1 MRQAA
6 SRSMLAQN
14 ADAKQSSFTTA
25 EVNSFDLIDWHLQ
38 RTPGAVPWKCG
49 NTAIVRGAVIS
60 EQALEIGSLSA
71 ARGEKLYGVL
81 DLPVQGETYRLPM
94 WLING
99 DEAGPTLV
107 VTGGVHG
114 AEYASIAAALE
125 FGRSL
130 EPRGLRGRVVVVPVL
145 NLPGF
150 AARSIYVCPLDGKN
164 PNRVFPGDEG
174 GTGSEQMADWVFRN
188 VISRANYYVDL
199 HGGDLIE
206 ALVPFTI
213 FFRSGNE
220 QVDAVSLEMAK
231 IFGLHYLVSS
241 ESPGSTIC
249 AASRAGIPSILTE
262 SGGQGIWTAEHVA
275 DHINGLERLMRY
287 LQMIPGSAPEPTPF
301 TLLQQFLWLRSE
313 HEGLWYP
320 GVRVG
325 EKVHAGQALGSVK
338 DWEGNVLQTG
348 YSPGDGTVLFIVS
361 SLAIH
366 ENEPLFAVGA

>member
-1 MRQAA
+1 MGGEPPTRDLIGHPGTFLPACDITVTTSNQSKQVQQNAVHSQHGPSKEAEKPSSLAGKVALIMSVGVMRQAA

-25 EVNSFDLIDWHLQ
+25 EGNPFNLIDWHLQ

-174 GTGSEQMADWVFRN
+174 GTGSEQMADWVFR
-188 VISRANYYVDL
+188 
-199 HGGDLIE
+199 
-206 ALVPFTI
+206 T
-213 FFRSGNE
+213 
-220 QVDAVSLEMAK
+220 
-231 IFGLHYLVSS
+231 
-241 ESPGSTIC
+241 
-249 AASRAGIPSILTE
+249 
-262 SGGQGIWTAEHVA
+262 
-275 DHINGLERLMRY
+275 
-287 LQMIPGSAPEPTPF
+287 
-301 TLLQQFLWLRSE
+301 
-313 HEGLWYP
+313 
-320 GVRVG
+320 
-325 EKVHAGQALGSVK
+325 
-338 DWEGNVLQTG
+338 
-348 YSPGDGTVLFIVS
+348 
-361 SLAIH
+361 
-366 ENEPLFAVGA
+366 